1 MQNELKK
8 QYVGVFEAWKIDLA
22 LGRIK
27 AMGFGRSDWPDLMQE
42 LAIVMLEFRYD
53 PKKSNGATEQTVF
66 YEVINRNLLQ
76 QMRTRCR
83 DAARLKRYAS
93 EMGVKADGTGEEPCC
108 YLSAPVDMDVAL
120 ICKGMSDFDQKVCR
134 GISAGKTRAE
144 IARDLECDWGTVD
157 NAIRRITK
165 HFAGRGMKG
174 WVGR

>member
-76 QMRTRCR
+76 QNNQHKHQ
-83 DAARLKRYAS
+83 RLH
-93 EMGVKADGTGEEPCC
+93 
-108 YLSAPVDMDVAL
+108 
-120 ICKGMSDFDQKVCR
+120 Q
-134 GISAGKTRAE
+134 
-144 IARDLECDWGTVD
+144 
-157 NAIRRITK
+157 
-165 HFAGRGMKG
+165 
-174 WVGR
+174 